1 MNPRNGLKRKFDLHM
16 KETVKPHLIGLIG
29 DVHSEHARLE
39 QALVFLRAEGIKTI
53 VCTGDIVDGPGCPNQ
68 SIELLM
74 AYGVK
79 TVAGN
84 HDRWLLENKVRHLP
98 MAHHKADLSA
108 QSLDYLQRLNKTES
122 INCHGQRLLLCHG
135 MGDRDLGKA
144 WPGTDAM
151 PIERSVTLDGIIKAE
166 QHDWL
171 INGHLHFR
179 TIMAFKTLTVI
190 NAGTLTG
197 HRWPGFSVLD
207 LDEKSVQAF
216 EFTPQGVQPAIAL
229 KVPTQPEWQDT
240 QSFQGGWE
248 PLVLF
253 KREPS

>member
-1 MNPRNGLKRKFDLHM
+1 M
-16 KETVKPHLIGLIG
+16 KATAKPHLIGLIG
-29 DVHSEHARLE
+29 DVHSEHARLS
-39 QALVFLRAEGIKTI
+39 QALEFLRTAGVETI
-53 VCTGDIVDGPGCPNQ
+53 VCTGDIVDGPGCPNH
-68 SIELLM
+68 SIDLLIE
-74 AYGVK
+74 YGVT

-84 HDRWLLENKVRHLP
+84 HDRWLLENKVRHLR
-98 MAHHKADLSA
+98 MANHKTDLSA
-108 QSLDYLQRLNKTES
+108 QSLSYLKSLNKTES
-122 INCHGQRLLLCHG
+122 ITRNGQRLLLCHG
-135 MGDRDLGKA
+135 MGDRDLEKA
-144 WPGTDAM
+144 WPGTQTM
-151 PIERSVTLDGIIKAE
+151 PIERNATLDAIIKAE

-207 LDEKSVQAF
+207 LDQRSVQAF
-216 EFTPQGVQPAIAL
+216 EFTPRGIEPAVSLA
-229 KVPTQPEWQDT
+229 VPAKPEWQNT
-240 QSFQGGWE
+240 QSFQGDWE

>member
-39 QALVFLRAEGIKTI
+39 QALVFLHSAGIKTI

-68 SIELLM
+68 SIELLK

-98 MAHHKADLSA
+98 MAHHKADLSV
-108 QSLDYLQRLNKTES
+108 QSLNYLQRLNKTES

-151 PIERSVTLDGIIKAE
+151 PIERQRNQFARLGLD
-166 QHDWL
+166 
-171 INGHLHFR
+171 
-179 TIMAFKTLTVI
+179 FKTLTVI

-240 QSFQGGWE
+240 QSFQGDWE

>member
-1 MNPRNGLKRKFDLHM
+1 
-16 KETVKPHLIGLIG
+16 
-29 DVHSEHARLE
+29 
-39 QALVFLRAEGIKTI
+39 
-53 VCTGDIVDGPGCPNQ
+53 
-68 SIELLM
+68 
-74 AYGVK
+74 
-79 TVAGN
+79 
-84 HDRWLLENKVRHLP
+84 WLLENKVRHLP

-108 QSLDYLQRLNKTES
+108 QSLSYLQSLNKTES
-122 INCHGQRLLLCHG
+122 ITRNGQRLLLCHG
-135 MGDRDLGKA
+135 MGDRDLEKA
-144 WPGTDAM
+144 WPGTQTM
-151 PIERSVTLDGIIKAE
+151 PIERSATLDAIIKTE

-207 LDEKSVQAF
+207 LDQRSVQAF
-216 EFTPQGVQPAIAL
+216 EFTPRGIEPAISLA
-229 KVPTQPEWQDT
+229 VPAKPEWQNT
-240 QSFQGGWE
+240 QSFQGDWE